1 MNGGNQKLGY
11 SFRVY
16 QQNGANETLFSSEWV
31 PLCCPSFSAGRHTS
45 WHWGLSSS
53 CQQLCSPHR
62 DLWPLLPPSVFY
74 RIQTIF
80 HLCSFLNSTF
90 TINLDG
96 KRLQELSLS
105 ILKYTMCIYY
115 LCFLDS
121 IWDWSLF
128 FLSFICIKFFYKKSI
143 QYKYHIGSQ
152 HGYYI
157 RGQWEHNTGGHY
169 EYNTCGGYKYNTSCK
184 IWLKHKG
191 SIWF

>member
-1 MNGGNQKLGY
+1 M
-11 SFRVY
+11 V
-16 QQNGANETLFSSEWV
+16 ETKNFDTASGSISRMEPIKFSSRV
-31 PLCCPSFSAGRHTS
+31 NGYLCVVLHFLQADTHLDIEGF
-45 WHWGLSSS
+45 LLLVSSS
-53 CQQLCSPHR
+53 VLC
-62 DLWPLLPPSVFY
+62 
-74 RIQTIF
+74 IQIYG
-80 HLCSFLNSTF
+80 LCFLRLYSTEYKQYSICVYSFLNSTF

-157 RGQWEHNTGGHY
+157 RGQ
-169 EYNTCGGYKYNTSCK
+169 
-184 IWLKHKG
+184 
-191 SIWF
+191 

>member
-1 MNGGNQKLGY
+1 M
-11 SFRVY
+11 V
-16 QQNGANETLFSSEWV
+16 ETKNLDIASGSISRME
-31 PLCCPSFSAGRHTS
+31 PMK
-45 WHWGLSSS
+45 LSSRVNGY
-53 CQQLCSPHR
+53 LCVVLHFLQA
-62 DLWPLLPPSVFY
+62 DTHLDIEGFLLLVSSSVLC
-74 RIQTIF
+74 IQIYGLCFLRLYPTEYKQY
-80 HLCSFLNSTF
+80 LCSFLNSTF
-90 TINLDG
+90 TINLDRE
-96 KRLQELSLS
+96 RLQVLSLS
-105 ILKYTMCIYY
+105 ILKYTMFIYY

>member
-16 QQNGANETLFSSEWV
+16 QQNGANETLLSSEWV

-53 CQQLCSPHR
+53 CQQLCSLHP
-62 DLWPLLPPSVFY
+62 DLWPLLPLSVFY
-74 RIQTIF
+74 KIQTIF

-90 TINLDG
+90 TINSDRE
-96 KRLQELSLS
+96 RLQVLSLS

-143 QYKYHIGSQ
+143 QYINNSYPIGIVNMGITYVVSRIITQ
-152 HGYYI
+152 VDTM
-157 RGQWEHNTGGHY
+157 NTTHMVDI
-169 EYNTCGGYKYNTSCK
+169 NTTQVVNYD
-184 IWLKHKG
+184 
-191 SIWF
+191 